1 MHIYVYI
8 YRYRYMHTI
17 YSIDTYRFYACEF
30 VYTTYMVPRL
40 LASPGKAGWYLS
52 RGKPGDTTG
61 DTGCDTVPGMKS
73 YMTGMERSEKN
84 IWKIWM
90 GRVLLIWGA
99 LAAKLWLSDL
109 LIGFGTVSE
118 TVRFILPSM
127 KGGDLSLRTYVGSNK
142 IIQQHHDPTQKNMSN
157 KQHVL
162 VRHHA
167 VVLRITYHQL
177 HH

>member
-8 YRYRYMHTI
+8 YIHAHNILYRYLQVLRMWICLH
-17 YSIDTYRFYACEF
+17 YVHGPKAPCLSGESW
-30 VYTTYMVPRL
+30 MVPEPRE
-40 LASPGKAGWYLS
+40 ARRHDWWH
-52 RGKPGDTTG
+52 
-61 DTGCDTVPGMKS
+61 GCDTVPGMKS

-84 IWKIWM
+84 IWKIWGM

-118 TVRFILPSM
+118 TVGFILSSM

-142 IIQQHHDPTQKNMSN
+142 IIQQYHDPTQKTCQTNN
-157 KQHVL
+157 
-162 VRHHA
+162 
-167 VVLRITYHQL
+167 TF
-177 HH
+177 